1 MRRTGLQGL
10 AVLHHGLDAESIEGS
25 GETLVLRLVAYHYRQ
40 GHVGTG
46 EVSIDLHHPLSL
58 LHRFLSRGVG
68 RVSLL
73 PQELGGT
80 EEKAGP
86 HLPTHHIGPLIDQY
100 GQIPV

>member
-10 AVLHHGLDAESIEGS
+10 AVLHHGLDAESIEGP
-25 GETLVLRLVAYHYRQ
+25 GETLVLRLVADHYRQ

-46 EVSIDLHHPLSL
+46 EVGIDLHHPLSL
-58 LHRFLSRGVG
+58 LHSFLSRSVG

-73 PQELGGT
+73 PQELCGT
-80 EEKAGP
+80 EEKAGS
-86 HLPTHHIGPLIDQY
+86 HLPAHHIGPLIDQY